1 MIRDNRECI
10 IGLIY
15 HTDYSELCT
24 LIAERRLIRRRLSKM
39 VVIANSEAESLADFI
54 ALNLIQVI
62 RDDEDVDSMEWLCN
76 LCRIYEKCNGVKED
90 E

>member
-1 MIRDNRECI
+1 
-10 IGLIY
+10 
-15 HTDYSELCT
+15 
-24 LIAERRLIRRRLSKM
+24 M
-39 VVIANSEAESLADFI
+39 VEITNSEAESLADFI
-54 ALNLIQVI
+54 SLNLIQVI